1 MELKKERWISG
12 IVGAAAGAL
21 IVGGVWFGTY
31 AAHGGGSVV
40 AMVGKTPITRQELAQ
55 QSEAYAGSAMLEEL
69 IANALI
75 EQAAAREHVT
85 ATNAEINQQLTAI
98 EMQNGITSDA
108 QLNALLAQNHMTKAQ
123 FLSQIRDNILATK
136 LAEAQVHVTDKQ
148 IASYYKQN
156 QSMFTVPETRK
167 IAIIEVKTKAD
178 AEKAL
183 VEIRSGTPFASVAKS
198 MSTDAATRAKG
209 GVIGTFTM
217 NELKADQPSI
227 ASAAFALKAGGV
239 SEPLK
244 VQGGYD
250 IVQCQAITPEHV
262 EPLSAVRSQII
273 QAIKQQNAE
282 SETKLVAQLA
292 KSADIRILDPSYD
305 AVLTAI
311 KNPTST

>member
-1 MELKKERWISG
+1 MALKKERWISG
-12 IVGAAAGAL
+12 FVGAAAGAL
-21 IVGGVWFGTY
+21 VVGGVWFGTY

-75 EQAAAREHVT
+75 EQAAAKQHVT

-108 QLNALLAQNHMTKAQ
+108 QLNSLLAQNHMTKAQ
-123 FLSQIRDNILATK
+123 FLNQIRDNILASK

-156 QSMFTVPETRK
+156 ASMFTVPETRK
-167 IAIIEVKTKAD
+167 IAIIAVKTKAD

-183 VEIRSGTPFASVAKS
+183 TEIQSGTPFASVAKS
-198 MSTDAATRAKG
+198 VSIDAATRSKG
-209 GVIGTFTM
+209 GLLGTFSLD
-217 NELKADQPSI
+217 ELKAGDPAI
-227 ASAAFALKAGGV
+227 ASTAFALKAGAV
-239 SEPLK
+239 SDPVK

-250 IVQCQAITPEHV
+250 IVQCQAITPQHV

-292 KSADIRILDPSYD
+292 KSADIRILDPSYE

>member
-40 AMVGKTPITRQELAQ
+40 AMVGKTAITRQELAQ

-75 EQAAAREHVT
+75 EQTAAKQHIT

-108 QLNALLAQNHMTKAQ
+108 QLNSLLAQNHMTKAQ

-136 LAEAQVHVTDKQ
+136 LAEAQVQVTDKQ

-167 IAIIEVKTKAD
+167 IAVIEVKTQAD

-183 VEIRSGTPFASVAKS
+183 AAVQSGTPFASVAKS

-209 GVIGTFTM
+209 GLLGTFSLD
-217 NELKADQPSI
+217 ELKADQPSI
-227 ASAAFALKAGGV
+227 ASTAFALKAGAV
-239 SEPLK
+239 SGPVK
-244 VQGGYD
+244 VQGGYE
-250 IVQCQAITPEHV
+250 IVQCQAITPQHV

-292 KSADIRILDPSYD
+292 KSADIRILDPSYE

-311 KNPTST
+311 KNPTSA